1 MKRLSI
7 FVIAAA
13 LAAVGLSETVQA
25 GEGSLLGWRARRNA
39 MFTSWQHGYYSAE
52 WGMPVA
58 LVVPPTA
65 ERQVNYGWGVGNT
78 RVTPIWHQFHR
89 DYPGPGVYECG
100 MYHPRPSWPSDT
112 LQMGVYYVRGPW

>member
-7 FVIAAA
+7 LVVVVV
-13 LAAVGLSETVQA
+13 LAAVGLSDALLA
-25 GEGSLLGWRARRNA
+25 GEGSMLGHRAQRNA
-39 MFTSWQHGYYSAE
+39 MYTSWNSGYYSAE

-65 ERQVNYGWGVGNT
+65 ERQRNYGWGVGNS
-78 RVTPIWHQFHR
+78 RVTPIWHQFGR
-89 DYPGPGVYECG
+89 NYPGPYVYQCG
-100 MYHPRPSWPSDT
+100 MYRPRPSWPSDT